1 MILSLIP
8 WMITGV
14 SGFFLFGEKTSANVL
29 DNFPINDIPAI
40 VARFALSLN
49 VAISVPYYCCT
60 HQARN
65 SHPYH
70 IPSHTVVCRPST
82 LSSQHALTRLTRA
95 HRLSQSCRASVRTRC
110 CLW

>member
-65 SHPYH
+65 RTHTTSHR
-70 IPSHTVVCRPST
+70 IPLCADPAPSPRNT
-82 LSSQHALTRLTRA
+82 HLHD
-95 HRLSQSCRASVRTRC
+95 
-110 CLW
+110 

>member
-40 VARFALSLN
+40 IARFALSLN

-60 HQARN
+60 HQT
-65 SHPYH
+65 HKH
-70 IPSHTVVCRPST
+70 
-82 LSSQHALTRLTRA
+82 SQNP
-95 HRLSQSCRASVRTRC
+95 
-110 CLW
+110 